1 MLQNCKYDMQVR
13 IKHMGFVY
21 NGAQLTVVTA
31 YEDNADSGLSGVS
44 ISLVQKTTLVRKFAI
59 SSSSPLPR
67 NALQALLNSSQY
79 THDWTSHE
87 LVLCK
92 SLLAFTEN
100 QMLFP

>member
-1 MLQNCKYDMQVR
+1 MQVR
-13 IKHMGFVY
+13 IKRIGFVY

-44 ISLVQKTTLVRKFAI
+44 ISLVQKANLVRKFAI

-67 NALQALLNSSQY
+67 NALQALLNYSQY
-79 THDWTSHE
+79 TRDWTPHE
-87 LVLCK
+87 IVLCK
-92 SLLAFTEN
+92 SLLAFTED